1 MKVSFLKPI
10 LIAALA
16 IFSLSACSDDE
27 NNTTP
32 QSKPT
37 YDMTGFAKGAD
48 VSWLSEMEKAGSK
61 FYNANGA
68 EQDCMMLLRDLGVN
82 SIRLRVWVDPRT
94 AGRASRMCSQRRGAR
109 RISVSAS

>member
-1 MKVSFLKPI
+1 ML
-10 LIAALA
+10 LAALT

-61 FYNANGA
+61 FYNASGA
-68 EQDCMMLLRDLGVN
+68 EQDCMTLLPLY
-82 SIRLRVWVDPRT
+82 LRAPQAERE
-94 AGRASRMCSQRRGAR
+94 RAAKLAAQQKEEAHG
-109 RISVSAS
+109 